1 MAGIISTDATKRY
14 LLPPDIVQAHNE
26 GILHF
31 HDADYFLQH
40 MHNCFT
46 KDTKFYTS
54 DGIKSFADFED
65 GDSVRV
71 LDKDGTFQDATVHY
85 YGKRDMVKIKFSSY
99 KKEKTVICTHDHRWI
114 LKDGTVTTK
123 LKVGDQLL
131 GIQKEKV
138 DLSVLTQR
146 QCEMFSLG
154 LLLIAGCDMENR
166 TGEQFCQV
174 QISNQ

>member
-1 MAGIISTDATKRY
+1 
-14 LLPPDIVQAHNE
+14 
-26 GILHF
+26 
-31 HDADYFLQH
+31 
-40 MHNCFT
+40 
-46 KDTKFYTS
+46 
-54 DGIKSFADFED
+54 
-65 GDSVRV
+65 
-71 LDKDGTFQDATVHY
+71 
-85 YGKRDMVKIKFSSY
+85 MVKIKFSSY

-138 DLSVLTQR
+138 DLSVLAQR

-174 QISNQ
+174 QISNQYVDIMKQSGYTIKDDNTAIKKGNEKNAFLDHESWKIGRAHF